1 MSKNNKI
8 PVANAVDIEN
18 QKKTFETRSTFDFN
32 QPQEISVQSEEPSFM
47 KKCCVCLFTS
57 FSLIFVL
64 AVIFGT
70 LVLYGFN
77 IYSLTLIS
85 NKTIHKNCSN
95 SYIWEWMISFV
106 SIALFLGLNSKK
118 KSKEENSEDVIQIL
132 LNNICHLVILLSLT
146 GWGINEIWFVDC
158 VNKKMLL
165 YTLSQITVGYLITM
179 YGILFIAITIV
190 CTMMYIETSTAKK
203 TLNNM

>member
-70 LVLYGFN
+70 LVLYG
-77 IYSLTLIS
+77 
-85 NKTIHKNCSN
+85 
-95 SYIWEWMISFV
+95 
-106 SIALFLGLNSKK
+106 
-118 KSKEENSEDVIQIL
+118 
-132 LNNICHLVILLSLT
+132 
-146 GWGINEIWFVDC
+146 
-158 VNKKMLL
+158 
-165 YTLSQITVGYLITM
+165 
-179 YGILFIAITIV
+179 
-190 CTMMYIETSTAKK
+190 
-203 TLNNM
+203 